1 MLRETVT
8 DDQNSNLDTYQQSS
22 SELFYVFIGIFFF
35 FFFGEDHKFY
45 NRFNSEL

>member
-1 MLRETVT
+1 MLRKTMT
-8 DDQNSNLDTYQQSS
+8 DIQNSNLDSYQQSS

-35 FFFGEDHKFY
+35 GEDHKFY